1 MITFKQ
7 QSSSYVPRSYQEVG
21 ISLGVSQA
29 SAAMLMAP
37 GLGKTSIAYAIFSI
51 LQNAGF
57 VKKMLVICP
66 LKPAY
71 NVWPSQKDKYTEFK
85 HLRVC
90 VLHGKNKEELLKSD
104 DYDIYVVNPEGLDW
118 LFGPVVKH
126 APSPSRF
133 KLVREKFQMLWVDEC
148 FVAGTLVLTPTG
160 KKPIESLTVGDTVLT
175 SAGERVVRHTGKRKA
190 QSMLNLRLA
199 NGELLQCTPE
209 HPFFT
214 DVGWVCAGDLHGRTI
229 LDRDTLSSL
238 RGTVLGKEESSGS
251 SLRERTDPESLFQV
265 LRYEEDAFYES
276 SCGGTSTGRWSGKVE
291 QKSSMA
297 RQASQRGDKGQAER
311 AGAEAE
317 GPVLRGSAWERNGND
332 GSGEDSHP
340 TTAGWLCMEL
350 PSAVGEKARGL
361 SYKLQARLRKPGDYD
376 WNRSGR
382 SIPSIE
388 NRARREEDYQV
399 GGVRVESIEVIESDN
414 LPNVYNL
421 SVAGTPNYFVGRSEV
436 LVHNCH
442 KFKDTSTN
450 RFKLMRNIVP
460 AFKRR
465 YIGTGTFNPE
475 GLEDLFGQVYLL
487 DEGVSLGRYI
497 THYRGKYFHQK
508 PYDKYTYYPNHG
520 AAEEI
525 AAKIAP
531 YSLVAGRDLVPDL
544 PALMF
549 DDRLIDLP
557 PAARK
562 AYDQA
567 ELDLLVKLEAGD
579 IVAANAAVASS
590 KCRQIANGFVYG
602 NEGQVTRL
610 HTEKLEDLKALIEE
624 MAGQPLVVTYEF
636 IEDHDILI
644 SELKVPSISTGN
656 AKKDN
661 ETIERF
667 RRGAYPVVIG
677 STASISLGIDGLQD
691 ICGHLYMYGVTWR
704 VTDYIQ
710 VIDRIRRS
718 GNKHSNV
725 IIHRC
730 LARDTVDERVVAKLD
745 VRETDMIDF
754 MAILKGLRSGGV
766 NKTHVIIASLAK

>member
-133 KLVREKFQMLWVDEC
+133 KLVREKFQMLWVDE
-148 FVAGTLVLTPTG
+148 
-160 KKPIESLTVGDTVLT
+160 S
-175 SAGERVVRHTGKRKA
+175 
-190 QSMLNLRLA
+190 
-199 NGELLQCTPE
+199 
-209 HPFFT
+209 
-214 DVGWVCAGDLHGRTI
+214 
-229 LDRDTLSSL
+229 
-238 RGTVLGKEESSGS
+238 
-251 SLRERTDPESLFQV
+251 
-265 LRYEEDAFYES
+265 
-276 SCGGTSTGRWSGKVE
+276 
-291 QKSSMA
+291 
-297 RQASQRGDKGQAER
+297 
-311 AGAEAE
+311 
-317 GPVLRGSAWERNGND
+317 
-332 GSGEDSHP
+332 
-340 TTAGWLCMEL
+340 
-350 PSAVGEKARGL
+350 
-361 SYKLQARLRKPGDYD
+361 
-376 WNRSGR
+376 
-382 SIPSIE
+382 
-388 NRARREEDYQV
+388 
-399 GGVRVESIEVIESDN
+399 
-414 LPNVYNL
+414 
-421 SVAGTPNYFVGRSEV
+421 
-436 LVHNCH
+436 H
-442 KFKDTSTN
+442 KFKDTGTN

-508 PYDKYTYYPNHG
+508 PYDIYTYYPNHG

-544 PALMF
+544 PKLMF

-567 ELDLLVKLEAGD
+567 EFDLLVKLEAGD

-624 MAGQPLVVTYEF
+624 MAGQPLIVTYEF

-754 MAILKGLRSGGV
+754 MAILKGLRSGE
-766 NKTHVIIASLAK
+766 